1 MANVKIAE
9 VVRFDLVEI
18 WKFIADDNPTAATE
32 TIEAIERK
40 FNLLAT
46 QPEMGRNRSDLLKGL
61 QTHPIG
67 NYTIWFSRPK
77 NPKALKSF
85 VSSKA
90 TEASTSLTL
99 ASRLQSARIAN
110 S

>member
-18 WKFIADDNPTAATE
+18 WKFIADDNPAAATE

-67 NYTIWFSRPK
+67 NYTIWGFATHKPKGIEIVRVLESHRSIDQSYFS
-77 NPKALKSF
+77 A
-85 VSSKA
+85 
-90 TEASTSLTL
+90 
-99 ASRLQSARIAN
+99 
-110 S
+110 

>member
-67 NYTIWFSRPK
+67 NYTIWVFATPKPQGVEIVRVLESHRSIDESYFS
-77 NPKALKSF
+77 
-85 VSSKA
+85 
-90 TEASTSLTL
+90 E
-99 ASRLQSARIAN
+99 
-110 S
+110 